1 MIATIFYKNMIKIVK
16 WLVNNKVIICR
27 RGLIFVKMNLLN
39 FISILNQIICKIRIS
54 LKLNYKTKIEGLMKI
69 KFNKI
74 NLSLLMKEAHQ
85 DNKIIKMK
93 INKI

>member
-1 MIATIFYKNMIKIVK
+1 MIKIVK
-16 WLVNNKVIICR
+16 WLVNNKVNICR

-74 NLSLLMKEAHQ
+74 NLSLLMNLIMKEAHQ

>member
-1 MIATIFYKNMIKIVK
+1 MNEF
-16 WLVNNKVIICR
+16 LLL
-27 RGLIFVKMNLLN
+27 LI
-39 FISILNQIICKIRIS
+39 NQIICKIRIS

>member
-1 MIATIFYKNMIKIVK
+1 
-16 WLVNNKVIICR
+16 LVNNKVNICR

-74 NLSLLMKEAHQ
+74 NLSLLMNLIMKEAHQ

>member
-1 MIATIFYKNMIKIVK
+1 
-16 WLVNNKVIICR
+16 LVNNKVIICR

>member
-1 MIATIFYKNMIKIVK
+1 MIKIVK